1 MGCSPPVTVAQVE
14 QAITAELPIGSDY
27 SQVIQ
32 WLNSRKFSRTIEH
45 SKLDKEHQEMAKIP
59 NTSVG
64 FFVTG
69 DIFIVFSFDANGKL
83 VSHTVREVFTG
94 P

>member
-1 MGCSPPVTVAQVE
+1 
-14 QAITAELPIGSDY
+14 
-27 SQVIQ
+27 
-32 WLNSRKFSRTIEH
+32 
-45 SKLDKEHQEMAKIP
+45 MAKIP